1 MYGFVVVF
9 IHLCS
14 VAGEVSARGI
24 ERVWPLIK
32 DDIKHKVMDPI
43 ILYHQLGLTSS
54 PTNNISLWDLL
65 EIKHD

>member
-32 DDIKHKVMDPI
+32 DDIKHKVMEVEWTLLFYYD
-43 ILYHQLGLTSS
+43 ILHAMHVPPTLTNFLSY
-54 PTNNISLWDLL
+54 
-65 EIKHD
+65 K